1 MTPRLPASSARQ
13 HCVWKKDSMLRGFI
27 IFFIQSI
34 ALSCFFAFFFEGKKK
49 LLTIACMLCVF
60 NLILLPIALLISNS
74 YLIIPINLFII
85 YLTLR
90 LLFPKESK
98 LYCFFSVIL
107 YTVTSLA
114 ADIFTFFLFLFSG
127 LELLPT
133 TIEYSY
139 PTIFYVIHY
148 IMLIS
153 FFAYIILY
161 FGHPHHHPHRIMLW
175 QIYLMIIQI
184 LSFLFLSFGYYQ
196 PNPLIITIYFVLY
209 FTMTIIV
216 LNTVYSEVQR
226 KKLEISTLLLQEQL
240 QKQCE
245 EYIALKN
252 MEQYRK
258 LRHDYLNFM
267 NQKNHINH

>member
-1 MTPRLPASSARQ
+1 
-13 HCVWKKDSMLRGFI
+13 MLRGFI

-114 ADIFTFFLFLFSG
+114 ADIFTFFFFLFSG
-127 LELLPT
+127 LELLPA

>member
-1 MTPRLPASSARQ
+1 
-13 HCVWKKDSMLRGFI
+13 
-27 IFFIQSI
+27 
-34 ALSCFFAFFFEGKKK
+34 
-49 LLTIACMLCVF
+49 
-60 NLILLPIALLISNS
+60 
-74 YLIIPINLFII
+74 
-85 YLTLR
+85 
-90 LLFPKESK
+90 
-98 LYCFFSVIL
+98 
-107 YTVTSLA
+107 
-114 ADIFTFFLFLFSG
+114 
-127 LELLPT
+127 
-133 TIEYSY
+133 
-139 PTIFYVIHY
+139 
-148 IMLIS
+148 MLIS

>member
-1 MTPRLPASSARQ
+1 
-13 HCVWKKDSMLRGFI
+13 
-27 IFFIQSI
+27 
-34 ALSCFFAFFFEGKKK
+34 
-49 LLTIACMLCVF
+49 
-60 NLILLPIALLISNS
+60 
-74 YLIIPINLFII
+74 
-85 YLTLR
+85 
-90 LLFPKESK
+90 
-98 LYCFFSVIL
+98 
-107 YTVTSLA
+107 
-114 ADIFTFFLFLFSG
+114 
-127 LELLPT
+127 
-133 TIEYSY
+133 
-139 PTIFYVIHY
+139 
-148 IMLIS
+148 
-153 FFAYIILY
+153 
-161 FGHPHHHPHRIMLW
+161 MLW

>member
-1 MTPRLPASSARQ
+1 
-13 HCVWKKDSMLRGFI
+13 MLRGFI

-114 ADIFTFFLFLFSG
+114 ADIFTFFLFFVFRLGTSSGHNRVFLSYHFLCHLLYHVDFIFRLHHSLFWTSSS
-127 LELLPT
+127 PSPPHHVMAN
-133 TIEYSY
+133 ISDDH
-139 PTIFYVIHY
+139 PDSFFS
-148 IMLIS
+148 IS
-153 FFAYIILY
+153 FFWILPAESIDY
-161 FGHPHHHPHRIMLW
+161 NNIFCSIFYHDDNRTE
-175 QIYLMIIQI
+175 Y
-184 LSFLFLSFGYYQ
+184 
-196 PNPLIITIYFVLY
+196 
-209 FTMTIIV
+209 
-216 LNTVYSEVQR
+216 R
-226 KKLEISTLLLQEQL
+226 LL
-240 QKQCE
+240 
-245 EYIALKN
+245 
-252 MEQYRK
+252 
-258 LRHDYLNFM
+258 
-267 NQKNHINH
+267 